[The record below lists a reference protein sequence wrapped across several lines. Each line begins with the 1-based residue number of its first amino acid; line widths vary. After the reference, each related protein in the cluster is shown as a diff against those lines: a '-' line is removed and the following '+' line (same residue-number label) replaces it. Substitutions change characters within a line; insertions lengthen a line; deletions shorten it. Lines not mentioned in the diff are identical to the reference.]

1 MDIVSLLGFEWV
13 YDKVEARF
21 GQVAAWLVTI
31 ALTVA
36 LLGAGVAVL
45 MAVL

>member
-21 GQVAAWLVTI
+21 GPVAAWLVTI
-31 ALTVA
+31 ALTLI
-36 LLGAGVAVL
+36 LLGAAVAILIAVL
-45 MAVL
+45 